1 MGFGNDYFIVRDVA
15 KRCKVAPST
24 VIYYTK
30 IRLISSCS
38 RTESGYKLY
47 GKQTIE
53 KIEFIKK
60 AKKIGIH
67 T

>member
-24 VIYYTK
+24 VRYYTK
-30 IRLISSCS
+30 IRLIFPCGQ
-38 RTESGYKLY
+38 TESGYKLY
-47 GKQTIE
+47 DKQTME

-60 AKKIGIH
+60 AKKLGIH